1 MNPDSANQSQNPS
14 LNTQATTFSD
24 TQNTTGYIQNPQ
36 NHQGQQEEKQL
47 HIWTAPS
54 RPFKRRN
61 REFYVTIISIAAV
74 TGLVL
79 FLVDGFLPVMLI
91 ISLVFL
97 FYVLSTVEPENI
109 QYKVTSLGIKIAE
122 KLTPWDAM
130 RRFWFTKR
138 FDSELLVVETYTLP
152 GRLELV
158 INPQDKQKLEEELKR
173 YLIHEEA
180 PASFLDKSS
189 NWFAKKLPQG

>member
-1 MNPDSANQSQNPS
+1 MNPESVQTPQNTQPLQQNQG
-14 LNTQATTFSD
+14 LNTGF
-24 TQNTTGYIQNPQ
+24 GNPPQ
-36 NHQGQQEEKQL
+36 KEL
-47 HIWTAPS
+47 HIWTAPA

-109 QYKVTSLGIKIAE
+109 QYKVTTLGIKIAE
-122 KLTPWDAM
+122 KLTPWEAM

-138 FDSELLVVETYTLP
+138 FDSELLVIETYTLP

-158 INPQDKQKLEEELKR
+158 INSAEKPQLEQELKK
-173 YLIHEEA
+173 YLVLEEA

>member
-1 MNPDSANQSQNPS
+1 MDNPAQENNQLPNQNNSSSPE
-14 LNTQATTFSD
+14 NTVS
-24 TQNTTGYIQNPQ
+24 TQNR
-36 NHQGQQEEKQL
+36 QQELEKDL
-47 HIWTAPS
+47 VVWTAPA

-74 TGLVL
+74 AGLVL
-79 FLVDGFLPVMLI
+79 FLVDGWLPVMLI

-109 QYKVTSLGIKIAE
+109 EYKVTNKGIKIVG
-122 KLTPWDAM
+122 KLTPWNNM
-130 RRFWFTKR
+130 RRFWFTRR
-138 FDSELLVVETYTLP
+138 FESQLLVVEIYTLP

-158 INPQDKQKLEEELKR
+158 INPDQKDDLEKEMKK

-180 PASFLDKSS
+180 PPTFIDKSA
-189 NWFAKKLPQG
+189 NWFAKKLPQN

>member
-1 MNPDSANQSQNPS
+1 MEQNPA
-14 LNTQATTFSD
+14 QE
-24 TQNTTGYIQNPQ
+24 NP
-36 NHQGQQEEKQL
+36 NPSVDINNPIPFQGSNINPNIPQQEKEL
-47 HIWTAPS
+47 VVWTSPA

-74 TGLVL
+74 AGLVL
-79 FLVDGFLPVMLI
+79 FLVDGWLPVMLI

-97 FYVLSTVEPENI
+97 FYVLSTVEPDNI
-109 QYKVTSLGIKIAE
+109 QYKVTNYGIKIAD
-122 KLTPWDAM
+122 KLTPWSNM

-138 FDSELLVVETYTLP
+138 FESTLLVVETFTLP

-158 INPQDKQKLEEELKR
+158 INPEVKEQIEKDLKK

-180 PASFLDKSS
+180 PPSSLDKAA
-189 NWFAKKLPQG
+189 NWFAKKLPQS